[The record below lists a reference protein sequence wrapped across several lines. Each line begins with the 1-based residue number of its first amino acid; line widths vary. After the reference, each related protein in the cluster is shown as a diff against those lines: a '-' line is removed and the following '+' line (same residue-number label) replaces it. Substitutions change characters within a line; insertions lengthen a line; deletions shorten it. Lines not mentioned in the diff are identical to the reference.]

1 MKSTL
6 FITTGLLVLAFASQ
20 AQEEEKIRKN
30 DIGFSARIFNNPV
43 SPFVIMYKRQVK
55 PALALRVGLGLQAN
69 SQKTNYSD
77 NVSNNIQTSSV
88 FSPSVGAEW
97 QKYFAKKWAFYGG
110 ADVRG
115 ILNFNRSEDFSGTQK
130 TGELVASSKGVTL
143 SPFLG
148 LRFKI
153 FDQLYVATEANLS
166 LSYFETSSTGRN
178 FLNNTSGT
186 TKAFSYSATLQ
197 PAVGI
202 FFFYRF

>member
-43 SPFVIMYKRQVK
+43 SPFVIMYKCQVK

-77 NVSNNIQTSSV
+77 NVSNNVQTSSA

-97 QKYFAKKWAFYGG
+97 QKHFAKKWAFYGG

-115 ILNFNRSEDFSGTQK
+115 ILTFNRSEDFSGTQK
-130 TGELVASSKGVTL
+130 TGESVASSMGVTL

-148 LRFKI
+148 LRLRI

-186 TKAFSYSATLQ
+186 TKAFNYSATLQ